1 MICNMFGVAINID
14 FVTMLKT
21 FLKQKNGSLRN
32 LADSNYFAA
41 SKVTYYT
48 LENITGRYSN
58 MYRWL
63 GKRIIIYFQLAL
75 EFH

>member
-1 MICNMFGVAINID
+1 
-14 FVTMLKT
+14 
-21 FLKQKNGSLRN
+21 
-32 LADSNYFAA
+32 
-41 SKVTYYT
+41 
-48 LENITGRYSN
+48 LENITGRYSD